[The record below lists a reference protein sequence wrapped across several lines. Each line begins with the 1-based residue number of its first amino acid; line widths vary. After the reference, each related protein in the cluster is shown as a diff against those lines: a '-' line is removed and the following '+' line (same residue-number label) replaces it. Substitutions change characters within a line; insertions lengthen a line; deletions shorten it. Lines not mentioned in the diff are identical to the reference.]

1 MSALTEH
8 FLSLW
13 DFLIANCFE
22 RPSLLALLCTTCSI
36 ALFVFLATA
45 TKRKPQVYIVD
56 YSCAKCPDDTKT
68 SLETLFYFMKSLGS
82 ISDKDILFQSKVFLK
97 SGIGEEAYVPR
108 ANLAKGRHLSME
120 DSYNQAQILV
130 VGAVDMVLK
139 KTGISPQQIDILVI
153 NCGLFNP
160 TPSLSALL
168 VNHFKMRSDVK
179 AFHLAGMGCSAG
191 LISLGLAGDLLQV
204 HCNTARYALI
214 ASSEVIQALYDGKER
229 PMMVTNCLFRSAGNA
244 LVLSNRREDKQ
255 RAKFQV
261 MHVIRVN
268 SAQNDDAHH
277 VVEMRE
283 DEEGICG
290 ASLSPQLIK
299 VASNALTMNIES
311 LAPRVLP
318 LAELCKAGWSM
329 AQKSV
334 LKKKGVQP
342 FVPNFKL
349 AFEHFCIHP
358 GGRTVIEGV
367 GKGLNLSTYDI
378 EPSAMA
384 LHRFGNTS
392 CSGVWYIL
400 AYMEAKERLK
410 KGDRVWQ
417 IGLGSGFKC
426 TSAVLRVL
434 KDLHCEYSN
443 PWHDCVHRYPC
454 HGDLQ
459 KQPHIASLSES
470 LYKHLDVSPDFKLS

>member
-1 MSALTEH
+1 MVVFTAQSLISSWGTDIVDSSKCSSLFTLLLTM
-8 FLSLW
+8 
-13 DFLIANCFE
+13 
-22 RPSLLALLCTTCSI
+22 CSM
-36 ALFVFLATA
+36 ALFLFLL
-45 TKRKPQVYIVD
+45 KIRRKPAVYVID

-68 SLETLFYFMKSLGS
+68 SLETMLYFLMGLGN
-82 ISDKDILFQSKVFLK
+82 IPDRDILFQSKVFLK
-97 SGIGEEAYVPR
+97 SGIGEEAHIPR
-108 ANLAKGRHLSME
+108 ANLTKGRYLSME
-120 DSYNQAQILV
+120 DSYNQAHIIV

-139 KTGISPQQIDILVI
+139 KAGISPRLIDILVV

-168 VNHFKMRSDVK
+168 VNYFKMRSDVK
-179 AFHLAGMGCSAG
+179 TFHLAGMGCSAS
-191 LISLGLAGDLLQV
+191 LISLGLARDLLQV
-204 HCNTARYALI
+204 HRNRARYALI
-214 ASSEVIQALYDGKER
+214 ASSEVIQALYVGKER

-244 LVLSNRREDKQ
+244 VVLSNRREDKK
-255 RAKFQV
+255 RAKMQV
-261 MHVIRVN
+261 MHVVRVN
-268 SAQNDDAHH
+268 MARHDGAHH

-290 ASLSPQLIK
+290 ASLSPQLVK
-299 VASNALTMNIES
+299 VASDALTVNIKS

-318 LAELCKAGWSM
+318 LTELCKAGWNM
-329 AQKSV
+329 AQKDV

-358 GGRTVIEGV
+358 GGRAVIEGV
-367 GKGLNLSTYDI
+367 GKGLKLSRYDI

-434 KDLHCEYSN
+434 KDLHCEPNN
-443 PWHDCVHRYPC
+443 PWYDCVHRYPLC
-454 HGDLQ
+454 EDLQ
-459 KQPHIASLSES
+459 KQPHIASVVAS
-470 LYKHLDVSPDFKLS
+470 LPKYFDVSTS